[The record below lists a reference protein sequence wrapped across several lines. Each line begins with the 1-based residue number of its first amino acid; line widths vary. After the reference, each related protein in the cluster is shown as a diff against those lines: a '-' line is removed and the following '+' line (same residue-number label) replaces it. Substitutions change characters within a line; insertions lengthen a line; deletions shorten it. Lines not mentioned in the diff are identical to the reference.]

1 MFIREKTV
9 RITGYVVVTAIF
21 FLFFMMEMFFSWK
34 DDFLVEKVFFITLLH
49 TWFLW
54 EPTRFILL
62 TLRKNYSGLA
72 HVKKRLWLATLILV
86 PYAFLVGFLRIYL
99 EDATYIWNFPVAH
112 ITSYSY
118 TIGISLLFILLELAV
133 YESLYFFDQWNQAQT
148 EAEELR
154 RLNFQVQID
163 SLKVQIQPHF
173 LFNTLNTLIGL
184 IEVDGNR
191 AIKFTEN
198 LAYVY
203 RYLLHAND
211 LMTVSLQEELHFTR
225 TYFSLLKT
233 RYPDGLFLA
242 ESVNLKDAFFIPPL
256 SLHILIENA
265 VKHNNFSSTKPLNI
279 EIRSLDADHAILVS
293 NNLQPKTADDKSGKG
308 LAYLK
313 KRFELLNMP
322 SIKVKKEK
330 DMFSVLLPLIKTYR
344 YEHINN

>member
-1 MFIREKTV
+1 
-9 RITGYVVVTAIF
+9 
-21 FLFFMMEMFFSWK
+21 
-34 DDFLVEKVFFITLLH
+34 
-49 TWFLW
+49 
-54 EPTRFILL
+54 
-62 TLRKNYSGLA
+62 
-72 HVKKRLWLATLILV
+72 
-86 PYAFLVGFLRIYL
+86 
-99 EDATYIWNFPVAH
+99 
-112 ITSYSY
+112 
-118 TIGISLLFILLELAV
+118 
-133 YESLYFFDQWNQAQT
+133 
-148 EAEELR
+148 
-154 RLNFQVQID
+154 
-163 SLKVQIQPHF
+163 
-173 LFNTLNTLIGL
+173 
-184 IEVDGNR
+184 
-191 AIKFTEN
+191 
-198 LAYVY
+198 
-203 RYLLHAND
+203 
-211 LMTVSLQEELHFTR
+211 MTVSLQEELHFTR